1 MLKTLILNT
10 EIPANRELRITLP
23 EDVPTGSAAIIV
35 TVSFPGPSTALT
47 FGDLLSSEFF
57 GMWRDRADIEDT
69 LEFAG
74 KLRSMGWKRSA

>member
-1 MLKTLILNT
+1 MVKTVALNT
-10 EIPANRELRITLP
+10 EIPASRELRITLP

-35 TVSFPGPSTALT
+35 TISFPGPSTAPT

-57 GMWRDRADIEDT
+57 GMWSDRADIEDS

-74 KLRSMGWKRSA
+74 KLRSTGWKRVT

>member
-1 MLKTLILNT
+1 MVKTVTLNT

-35 TVSFPGPSTALT
+35 TVYFPGPSTAPT